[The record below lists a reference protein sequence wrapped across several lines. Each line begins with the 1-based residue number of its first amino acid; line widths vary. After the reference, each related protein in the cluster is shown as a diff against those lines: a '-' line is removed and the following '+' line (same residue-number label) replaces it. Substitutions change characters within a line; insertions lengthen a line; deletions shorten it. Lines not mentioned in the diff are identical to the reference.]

1 MEAAV
6 FAPPPDRH
14 PGTASGGGGGG
25 RRCCTGEDG
34 RERRELDIQGRGC
47 NEEVHP
53 WTMTDRC
60 VQRMRARRELC
71 SWRTRNLWG
80 SLRRG
85 TRS

>member
-1 MEAAV
+1 MDATAPPPLRRATMEAAV

-14 PGTASGGGGGG
+14 PGTTSGGGGGG
-25 RRCCTGEDG
+25 RRCCTREDG
-34 RERRELDIQGRGC
+34 REWRELDIQGRGC

-71 SWRTRNLWG
+71 SW
-80 SLRRG
+80 
-85 TRS
+85 

>member
-14 PGTASGGGGGG
+14 PGTTSGGGGGG
-25 RRCCTGEDG
+25 RRRCTGEDG
-34 RERRELDIQGRGC
+34 REWRELDIQGRGC

-53 WTMTDRC
+53 WTMTDR
-60 VQRMRARRELC
+60 
-71 SWRTRNLWG
+71 RTRNLWG